1 MGAFG
6 WLKDHNIYILVLI
19 MLAAFGYV
27 LLSFN
32 SGQMN
37 YDAARVYVQA
47 LTGIA
52 TLVLLYYA
60 YFNIVSKKEEDIARL
75 ELAVRPILIW
85 EIESKDGG
93 AELEYRTIK
102 HPIYDL
108 HIHMHL
114 GAAEHSFEERHL
126 DVFEA
131 NPHAERR
138 YDVTKFIKEGLRGE
152 KMSLLTV
159 SFAYHSEVGGRY
171 EFSFTKEVLRS
182 AKGFAF
188 QHRKIVSAKY
198 PWKAEKVSF
207 TD

>member
-1 MGAFG
+1 MGIFR
-6 WLKDHNIYILVLI
+6 WLKEKFIYLAVLI
-19 MLAAFGYV
+19 LLAI
-27 LLSFN
+27 LLYAVSLMQQGAIDVE
-32 SGQMN
+32 S
-37 YDAARVYVQA
+37 AKVYVQA
-47 LTGIA
+47 LTAVA
-52 TLVLLYYA
+52 TLALLYYA
-60 YFNIVSKKEEDIARL
+60 YYNVASKKEEDIARL

-85 EIESKDGG
+85 EIESNDGG

-108 HIHMHL
+108 RIHMHL

-126 DVFEA
+126 DVYEA

-138 YDVTKFIKEGLRGE
+138 YDVTKFIREGLASE
-152 KMSLLTV
+152 KMSILTI

-171 EFSFTKEVLRS
+171 EFSFTKEVLR
-182 AKGFAF
+182 AKKGFIF
-188 QHRKIVSAKY
+188 RHRKIVSAKY